1 MSALVR
7 DVHAGHLREG
17 LGEVEFEHVLITLT
31 GPKTFFFV
39 LLFQNLFFKKRE
51 KGERSR
57 RRQGPTLGISD
68 FLLESNTP
76 LTFPRC
82 YQEGSG

>member
-31 GPKTFFFV
+31 GPKTFFF
-39 LLFQNLFFKKRE
+39 FFSQNLFFKKRE

-57 RRQGPTLGISD
+57 RRQGPT
-68 FLLESNTP
+68 
-76 LTFPRC
+76 
-82 YQEGSG
+82 

>member
-31 GPKTFFFV
+31 GPKTFFF
-39 LLFQNLFFKKRE
+39 FSQNLFFKKRE

-57 RRQGPTLGISD
+57 RRQGPT
-68 FLLESNTP
+68 
-76 LTFPRC
+76 
-82 YQEGSG
+82 